1 MFTVDQVIQ
10 TNYPALDQK
19 PWLAKPVKGMLR
31 HLLHERDML
40 DFAERYPHLDG
51 LDFVEK
57 VLEYF
62 NFGYKISDK
71 EKARI
76 PATGRVVII
85 ANHPIGSLDG
95 LALIKLIAEV
105 RSDVKAVAN
114 ELLMHL
120 GPLQK
125 MLLPVNNMAG
135 NTPKQNL
142 KNIDRHLEGEGAV
155 IIFPAGEV
163 SRFGPTGV
171 KDTRW
176 RTGFLRMAQN
186 TQSPV
191 LPMFVSGRNSAWFY
205 SASMLYKPLSTALL
219 VKEMFRQQNKDVTVR
234 VGEPIPYESYSGLN
248 LPLRDQVK
256 VFKKH
261 LYRIAKGRKGI
272 FKTFAAIAHPESR
285 AELKRA
291 VEACERLGE
300 TADGK
305 QIYLYRYIESSPI
318 MREIG
323 RLREISFRAV
333 GEGTGERRD
342 IDQYDAYYLHLVLWD
357 KEDLELVGAYRLAD
371 TRQIVEQRGIEGLYT
386 HSLFNFDQEMDQ
398 YLPQGLELGRSFV
411 QPRYWGKR
419 SLDYLWYGIGA
430 YIVKYPGYRYMFG
443 PVSISNSFPKPARD
457 LLVYFYTL
465 YFGSA
470 QSIARSRNPYG
481 IAQETQQT
489 LEATFTGDNYKEDFT
504 QLKYL
509 LANMGLS
516 VPTLYKQYTEI
527 AEQGGVNFL
536 DFGVDPDFAD
546 CVDGLVLVDI
556 QKLKPKKRD
565 RYLASAQPASSNAH

>member
-10 TNYPALDQK
+10 SNYPALEQK

-31 HLLHERDML
+31 HLLHEKEMQG
-40 DFAERYPHLDG
+40 FAQKYPHLDG
-51 LDFVEK
+51 LDFVEQ

-76 PATGRVVII
+76 PATGRVVIV

-95 LALIKLIAEV
+95 LALIKLVAEV
-105 RSDVKAVAN
+105 RRDVRAVAN

-120 GPLQK
+120 GPLQQ

-135 NTPKQNL
+135 NTPKENL
-142 KNIDRHLEGEGAV
+142 KNIANHLESEGAI

-163 SRFGPTGV
+163 SRLSPTGV
-171 KDTRW
+171 KDGRW
-176 RTGFLRMAQN
+176 RTGFLRMAQSS
-186 TQSPV
+186 QAPV
-191 LPMFVSGRNSAWFY
+191 LPMFVNGRNSAWFY

-219 VKEMFRQQNKDVTVR
+219 VKEMFRQQNKDVTIR
-234 VGEPIPYESYSGLN
+234 VGEPIPYESYTSLN
-248 LPLRDQVK
+248 LPLREQVK

-261 LYRIAKGRKGI
+261 LYRIAKGRKGL
-272 FKTFAAIAHPESR
+272 FKTYAAIAHPESK
-285 AELKRA
+285 AELKHA
-291 VEACERLGE
+291 LEACERLGE

-305 QIYLYRYIESSPI
+305 QIYLYRYSESSPI

-323 RLREISFRAV
+323 RLREVSFRAV

-342 IDQYDAYYLHLVLWD
+342 TDQYDAHYLHLVLWD
-357 KEDLELVGAYRLAD
+357 RNDLEIAGAYRLAD
-371 TRQIVEQRGIEGLYT
+371 TQQIIKKKGVEGLYT
-386 HSLFNFDQEMDQ
+386 HSLFNFGEAMVQ

-419 SLDYLWYGIGA
+419 SLDYLWQGIGA
-430 YIVKYPGYRYMFG
+430 FLAKYPGYRYLFG

-465 YFGSA
+465 YFGSK
-470 QSIARSRNPYG
+470 QPLARSRNPYG
-481 IAQETQQT
+481 IASETQQT
-489 LEATFTGDNYKEDFT
+489 LQSTFSGENYKEDFT

-527 AEQGGVNFL
+527 AEPGGACFL

-546 CVDGLVLVDI
+546 CVDGLVLVDAH
-556 QKLKPKKRD
+556 KLTEKKRA
-565 RYLASAQPASSNAH
+565 RYLGSAHLQKE